1 MSKPFDLVEN
11 EAVVFLV
18 CDDSRKKRL
27 LYNEAC
33 DFVEGYHDLDLYN
46 FLILN
51 PSDDPD
57 KTGVALRN
65 FIIDNIIWDRVGSIA
80 MNSPEDFLYLMNT
93 PLYDYI
99 ELLGPDRCPNVIF
112 MNGTKDMSSYEL
124 LHSYLDDMDR
134 DYHDAIKHYE
144 VLEKFEPDTDD
155 NKEYSII
162 GLLTYFSPE
171 SVDGISPDFES
182 IPENCNVIDA
192 AYKYNP
198 IPTYSLNIEKAL
210 SENNLYVCPY
220 TNFCISQK
228 FLEKDT
234 FDIWHR
240 LCDRLF
246 DSEELENS
254 KIDTLMIIKV
264 DSINTPVREL
274 IHSKNVVTLSIKEI
288 TSGYEVETNALEE
301 NYSENFIKDI
311 ISRIKNLWLRYVFG
325 RTTDALQFGER
336 FFLYLRKV
344 KGPLHSER
352 SFCSKYVLMRK
363 NINRLGKIKNHKQG
377 KVQIDGVAVKCEI
390 NGKHKIVSVK

>member
-1 MSKPFDLVEN
+1 MSKPLDLIKE
-11 EAVVFLV
+11 EAVLFLV
-18 CDDSRKKRL
+18 GDNKKKSRAL
-27 LYNEAC
+27 FYEAC
-33 DFVEGYHDLDLYN
+33 DLIEGVYGLDLYN
-46 FLILN
+46 IFTL
-51 PSDDPD
+51 DPTD
-57 KTGVALRN
+57 SPDETGVLLRN
-65 FIIDNIIWDRVGSIA
+65 FILEDIIWDRVGTIA
-80 MNSPEDFLYLMNT
+80 MNSPEDFLYFVNT
-93 PLYDYI
+93 PLREYI
-99 ELLGPDRCPNVIF
+99 ELLGPDNCPKVIF
-112 MNGTKDMSSYEL
+112 INGTKNISSYEL
-124 LHSYLDDMDR
+124 LHSHLGDIDE
-134 DYHDAIKHYE
+134 DYHNAIKQYE
-144 VLEKFEPDTDD
+144 VLEEFAPETSDEKKYT
-155 NKEYSII
+155 II

-254 KIDTLMIIKV
+254 EIDTLMIIKV

-288 TSGYEVETNALEE
+288 TSGYEVETNALKE

-311 ISRIKNLWLRYVFG
+311 ISRIKNL
-325 RTTDALQFGER
+325 
-336 FFLYLRKV
+336 
-344 KGPLHSER
+344 
-352 SFCSKYVLMRK
+352 
-363 NINRLGKIKNHKQG
+363 
-377 KVQIDGVAVKCEI
+377 
-390 NGKHKIVSVK
+390 